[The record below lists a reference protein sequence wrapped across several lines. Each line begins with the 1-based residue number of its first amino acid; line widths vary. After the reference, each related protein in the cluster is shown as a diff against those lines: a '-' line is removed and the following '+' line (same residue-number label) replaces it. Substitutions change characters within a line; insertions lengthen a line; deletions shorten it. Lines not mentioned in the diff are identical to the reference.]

1 MDSGGCDLDLG
12 GTAHY
17 IPPSLVSEHQYNNP
31 PLTVTRKEQTEGRG
45 ETPRNYS
52 GSQGRRGGAGQ
63 KKHQGIPSP
72 VLGELVTVEIQARR
86 LRAGRDQ
93 LKPLSVGGVNP
104 HDVYDGDVSVFAE
117 PDGALS
123 GGRILAR
130 PAVQRTIGTG
140 GTRLGPGPLFG
151 PPGQRPA
158 WQATLNVRRGQP
170 LSQDFMGRLKYS
182 RPGVCGVMLVGKRGT
197 R

>member
-72 VLGELVTVEIQARR
+72 VLGELVTVEIQA
-86 LRAGRDQ
+86 
-93 LKPLSVGGVNP
+93 
-104 HDVYDGDVSVFAE
+104 
-117 PDGALS
+117 S
-123 GGRILAR
+123 GHNSSYRSADIL
-130 PAVQRTIGTG
+130 V
-140 GTRLGPGPLFG
+140 RLGL
-151 PPGQRPA
+151 A
-158 WQATLNVRRGQP
+158 NVVEADKNVQCR
-170 LSQDFMGRLKYS
+170 
-182 RPGVCGVMLVGKRGT
+182 
-197 R
+197 